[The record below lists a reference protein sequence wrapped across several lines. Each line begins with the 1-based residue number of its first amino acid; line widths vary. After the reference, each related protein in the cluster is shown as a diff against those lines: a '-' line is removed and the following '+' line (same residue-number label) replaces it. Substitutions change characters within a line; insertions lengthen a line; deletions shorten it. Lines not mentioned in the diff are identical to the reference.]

1 MEEFLKS
8 YVDKQ
13 EEDLAEKAL
22 NHFNE
27 NKEQYISNLFNCFY
41 VCEQQANILREK
53 GLKTDTVS
61 ITISFM
67 LTSLMTKQYELK
79 IDAFDTNGALDL
91 AECSSY
97 YSYEY
102 LGKVYEELTN
112 SFEKTLRE
120 KFTRIKK
127 YELDILTMRYH
138 TILFNIIKYLLNT
151 ILIDEECIDK
161 LFALNLSKLSFIGYG
176 YYLNKQELLVEMM

>member
-1 MEEFLKS
+1 MEAFLKPHI
-8 YVDKQ
+8 DNQQ
-13 EEDLAEKAL
+13 EDFAKKVL

-27 NKEQYISNLFNCFY
+27 NKEQYTSNLFNCFHI
-41 VCEQQANILREK
+41 CEQQSTIQREK
-53 GLKTDTVS
+53 KLKTDIVS

-67 LTSLMTKQYELK
+67 LTSLITKRYELK
-79 IDAFDTNGALDL
+79 IDAFDANGALDL

-102 LGKVYEELTN
+102 LGKMYEELTN
-112 SFEKTLRE
+112 GFEKVLRE

-127 YELDILTMRYH
+127 YEIDILTMRYH
-138 TILFNIIKYLLNT
+138 TVLFDIIKDLMTT

-161 LFALNLSKLSFIGYG
+161 LFEINLPKLSFIGYG
-176 YYLNKQELLVEMM
+176 YYFDKQELLVEMM